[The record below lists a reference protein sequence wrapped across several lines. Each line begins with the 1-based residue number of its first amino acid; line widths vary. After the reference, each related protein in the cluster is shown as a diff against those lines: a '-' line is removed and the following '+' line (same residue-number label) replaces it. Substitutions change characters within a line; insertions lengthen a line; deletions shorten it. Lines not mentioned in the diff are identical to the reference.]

1 MRLIFFSKQK
11 TAYDMRISDWS
22 SDVCSSDLHAEG
34 FIGPFALQGRV
45 AGDGTLTYFEMLTR
59 IGGGTAGFTALGLNQ
74 SRLLV
79 ELFAGRA
86 LPDPAG
92 TEDAG
97 GAAVEDGPPVMNAKN
112 NPVPEIARLPQ
123 RVEIVTMHRIGI

>member
-1 MRLIFFSKQK
+1 
-11 TAYDMRISDWS
+11 MRISDWS
-22 SDVCSSDLHAEG
+22 SDVCSSDLEG

-59 IGGGTAGFTALGLNQ
+59 IGGGTAGFTALGLNP

-92 TEDAG
+92 TAAAG
-97 GAAVEDGPPVMNAKN
+97 GAAAAEWQGSPCPVRQDRTPWWVA
-112 NPVPEIARLPQ
+112 EAGAQAI
-123 RVEIVTMHRIGI
+123 T

>member
-1 MRLIFFSKQK
+1 
-11 TAYDMRISDWS
+11 MRISDWS
-22 SDVCSSDLHAEG
+22 SDVCSSDLEG

-92 TEDAG
+92 TADAG
-97 GAAVEDGPPVMNAKN
+97 GAEVVEWQSVPRPVVQNRT
-112 NPVPEIARLPQ
+112 P
-123 RVEIVTMHRIGI
+123 